1 MVEKV
6 IEPVPEPVEVP
17 VSDPML
23 AVEKIAPVRLAEP
36 VGAVVITVGETRKE
50 IAEVAGPNGVA

>member
-1 MVEKV
+1 M